1 MHPYEFLKKRNPNG
15 FDQFVSEIKQRLAEV
30 ESYIVKFAEEAG
42 QPELADKDA
51 LYALF
56 QRGVSENLVYGLHEL
71 FKHYYCIFKKQI
83 LNEMI
88 GIQQFDER
96 DIEILKYFHD
106 DFKFVKDTSKRI
118 HFECSSMLVFE
129 TTFSIA
135 IESKIIR
142 YMNIFYRPMGYLYD
156 ATIRAYGGTNQWNQ
170 SIKVD
175 NLFVFDV
182 PESAFIRNIEL
193 RPITKISDDH
203 DWIRN
208 NSEKKYERMRK
219 WREDNTDNV
228 DRYRARYKASRSSSS
243 KERATLCRKRG
254 LIRIEVDGKFRFVN
268 RSDVI
273 IVYMEE
279 GYNRYKYVLRS
290 RATQE
295 QLDYFDRHREDL
307 ENEFYNRYK
316 DARKV

>member
-1 MHPYEFLKKRNPNG
+1 MHPYEFLKKQNPNG
-15 FDQFVSEIKQRLAEV
+15 LDQFVAEIRQRIVEV

-42 QPELADKDA
+42 QPELADKDTV
-51 LYALF
+51 YALF

-88 GIQQFDER
+88 EVHQFDKR

-106 DFKFVKDTSKRI
+106 DFKFTKDTSRHI
-118 HFECSSMLVFE
+118 HFECPSMLVFE

-135 IESKIIR
+135 FEAKATR
-142 YMNIFYRPMGYLYD
+142 YMNLFYRPMAYLYD
-156 ATIRAYGGTNQWNQ
+156 TTVRAYGGTNQWNS

-175 NLFVFDV
+175 DLFVFDV
-182 PESAFIRNIEL
+182 PDNAFTRNIEL
-193 RPITKISDDH
+193 KPITRMFDDH
-203 DWIRN
+203 AWIRDK
-208 NSEKKYERMRK
+208 SEKKYERMRD
-219 WREDNTDNV
+219 WREDNKDKV
-228 DRYRARYKASRSSSS
+228 DRYRVNFKTTRDNSS
-243 KERATLCRKRG
+243 KERAMLHKQRG
-254 LIRIEVDGKFRFVN
+254 LIRIKVDGKFRVVN

-273 IVYMEE
+273 IVYIEE

-295 QLDYFDRHREDL
+295 QIDYFDSHREDL